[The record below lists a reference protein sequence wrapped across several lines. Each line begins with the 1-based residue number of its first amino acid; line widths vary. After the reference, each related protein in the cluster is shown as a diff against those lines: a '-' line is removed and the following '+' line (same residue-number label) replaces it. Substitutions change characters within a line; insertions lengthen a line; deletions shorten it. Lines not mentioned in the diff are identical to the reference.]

1 MATILEGLGFLEFF
15 LPVFSFLFIFVIMYA
30 VLDKF
35 KLMGDNKSIKFIA
48 SLSIAL
54 IFLFSK
60 STLEFVNF
68 VTPWFVILVI
78 IAFCILSLFMFMGLK
93 EKSMEATIG
102 DPRVY
107 WTILVII
114 IILLIAAIG
123 TVFSDFFSTEGG
135 EITDPTKAS
144 ITQILVH
151 PRVLGALFLLVIIS
165 FAIKNIASFA
175 ESK

>member
-1 MATILEGLGFLEFF
+1 MATILESLGFLEFF

-35 KLMGDNKSIKFIA
+35 KLMGENKTLKFIA

-54 IFLFSK
+54 LFLFSK
-60 STLEFVNF
+60 ETLNFVNF
-68 VTPWFVILVI
+68 VTPWFVVLVI
-78 IAFCILSLFMFMGLK
+78 IALFILSLFMFMGIK
-93 EKSMEATIG
+93 EKSMETTMG

-107 WTILVII
+107 WTVLVII

-123 TVFSDFFSTEGG
+123 TVFSDFFSAEGG

-151 PRVLGALFLLVIIS
+151 PRVLGALFLLVIVS
-165 FAIKNIASFA
+165 FAIKNIAGVV